1 MGMRYGISS
10 FVWASPFSDAT
21 LGLLGKAARMGF
33 DLFEICVEDPETIHP
48 DRIVPALQEA
58 GIGALVCGAF
68 GPARDISSED
78 PGLRGQGVAY
88 IKRCV
93 DIAVALGSDMVS
105 GPMYSATGKAR
116 LQSAEEKSRQWGWA
130 VDNMRVCAAYAAD
143 RGIKLAVETLNRF
156 ETDFL
161 NTVDQGLEF
170 LDAIGAANVGLLLD
184 TFHMNIEE
192 TNTPAALRK
201 AGKRLFN
208 FHACSNTRGTP
219 GRDDIDWPGIKKVFA
234 DIGYDRPI
242 VIESFTT
249 DITEIAKAVSLWR
262 PVAES
267 QDGLARD
274 GLAFLRKTF
283 G

>member
-1 MGMRYGISS
+1 MKYGISS

-21 LGLLGKAARMGF
+21 LDLLGKAARMGF
-33 DLFEICVEDPETIHP
+33 DYFEICVEDPDTVNP
-48 DRIVPALQEA
+48 KTIVPALQDA
-58 GIGALVCGAF
+58 GLKALVCGAF

-78 PGLRGQGVAY
+78 AGVRRQGVAY
-88 IKRCV
+88 IRKCI
-93 DIAVALGSDMVS
+93 DIADALHAPLVS

-116 LQSAEEKSRQWGWA
+116 LLSPAEKDQQWNWA
-130 VDNMRVCAAYAAD
+130 VEGMKECAAYASD
-143 RGIKLAVETLNRF
+143 KGIKLAVETLNRF

-170 LDAIGAANVGLLLD
+170 LERIDSDQVGFLLD

-192 TNTPAALRK
+192 MDLPASLRK
-201 AGKRLFN
+201 AGSKIFN

-219 GRDDIDWPGIKKVFA
+219 GEDHINWPGIAAALRDVKYA
-234 DIGYDRPI
+234 GPI

-262 PVAES
+262 PLAES
-267 QDGLARD
+267 QDALATN